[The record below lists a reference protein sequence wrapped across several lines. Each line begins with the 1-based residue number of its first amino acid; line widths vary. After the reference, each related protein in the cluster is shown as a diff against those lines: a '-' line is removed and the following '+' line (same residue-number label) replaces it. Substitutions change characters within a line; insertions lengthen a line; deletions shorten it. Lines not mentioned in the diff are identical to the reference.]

1 MRILNAELNS
11 TKYIQKNKVCIK
23 YMSNNY
29 FINIILIIFFLLFL
43 VFSISNK
50 LKRMNKIEN
59 YLKI

>member
-1 MRILNAELNS
+1 
-11 TKYIQKNKVCIK
+11 
-23 YMSNNY
+23 MSNN
-29 FINIILIIFFLLFL
+29 FINIILIIFFVWFL